1 MESALAWIGQV
12 AEWIGQ
18 FFPHL
23 RIVTTTHSAVKFVR
37 GNKVVVLAPGWHWY
51 WPFFT
56 HFEEYPTA
64 RQAIDLRAQTIVTTD
79 DKVIAV
85 SALVVYEIADIEK
98 ILAHT
103 YDPDDTIRDISLG
116 VVHDVVCQ
124 YAWEDL
130 KAAVRSGKLDRDLR
144 AEMKKGLDSYGVR
157 VIRTTLTDLGPCQ
170 IIKLLSSGGSGGIKI
185 S

>member
-12 AEWIGQ
+12 AEWVGQ
-18 FFPHL
+18 FIPHIM
-23 RIVTTTHSAVKFVR
+23 IVTATHGAVKFIR
-37 GNKVVVLAPGWHWY
+37 GHQIKILGPGWHIY
-51 WPFFT
+51 WPLT
-56 HFEEYPTA
+56 TVFEQYPTA
-64 RQAIDLRAQTIVTTD
+64 RQAIDLRAQTIVTAD

-85 SALVVYEIADIEK
+85 SALVVYEVYDVEK

-103 YDPDDTIRDISLG
+103 FDPDDTIKDIGLG

-124 YAWEDL
+124 YSWEDL

-157 VIRTTLTDLGPCQ
+157 VLRTTLTDLAPCRVV
-170 IIKLLSSGGSGGIKI
+170 KLLTAGGGGLKI
-185 S
+185 T